1 MKILVAG
8 GAGMIGS
15 HLCEQLIMEEH
26 SVICMDNLST
36 GRIENVRR
44 WFDNPLFTFIQ
55 HDIVCELPPLPH
67 IDRIYHLA
75 SPASP
80 PGFTRLPIETLRVNS
95 EGTLRLLEL
104 ARRDGA
110 RLLYSSTSEAYGDPL
125 EHPQREEYRGNVSS
139 IGPRSMYDEAK
150 RFGEALSTAF
160 VRTHHV
166 DARIVRI
173 FNTYGPHCDPKDGRL
188 VVNFIVQ
195 ALRDEP
201 LTVYGDGRQTRSLC
215 YVSDLI
221 DALRRAMETDHWPGG
236 LLNLGNP
243 DEHSVLRF
251 AELVRELTGMNSE
264 IVFTDPPVGD
274 DPQRR
279 RPDITRARAL
289 LGWEPRIAL
298 HEGLTRTIGYLRN
311 ELGLTRRAPVEAAAH
326 LRNGQVN
333 GVAAVNGA
341 ANGAANGVVHDGEAN
356 GPARHQPAV
365 LNAQSTGN

>member
-44 WFDNPLFTFIQ
+44 WLGNPLFTFIQ
-55 HDIVCELPPLPH
+55 HDIINELPALPKV
-67 IDRIYHLA
+67 DRIYHLA

-95 EGTLRLLEL
+95 EGSYRLLEL
-104 ARRDGA
+104 AREFGA

-150 RFGEALSTAF
+150 RFGEAMAMAF
-160 VRTHHV
+160 MRTHQV
-166 DARIVRI
+166 DSRIVRI
-173 FNTYGPHCDPKDGRL
+173 FNTYGPACDPCDGRL

-195 ALRDEP
+195 ALRQAP

-215 YVSDLI
+215 YVSDLVNG
-221 DALRRAMETDHWPGG
+221 LQRAMEANNWPGG
-236 LLNLGNP
+236 VVNLGNP

-251 AELVRELTGMNSE
+251 AEIIRELTGMRSE
-264 IVFTDPPVGD
+264 IVFTEPAVGD

-279 RPDITRARAL
+279 RPDITRARAS
-289 LGWEPRIAL
+289 LGWEPKVQL
-298 HEGLTRTIGYLRN
+298 HEGLNRTIAYLRS
-311 ELGLTRRAPVEAAAH
+311 EIGIAAPATRKETVALPA
-326 LRNGQVN
+326 NGHGN
-333 GVAAVNGA
+333 GVNVKLPNLQ
-341 ANGAANGVVHDGEAN
+341 
-356 GPARHQPAV
+356 PQPAV
-365 LNAQSTGN
+365 SNSRTGGL

>member
-1 MKILVAG
+1 MNILVAG

-36 GRIENVRR
+36 GRIENIRR
-44 WFDNPLFTFIQ
+44 WLDNPLFTFIQ
-55 HDIVCELPPLPH
+55 HDLVCGLPSLPH
-67 IDRIYHLA
+67 VDRIYHLA

-95 EGTLRLLEL
+95 EGTFHLLEL

-150 RFGEALSTAF
+150 RFGEAMSVAYM
-160 VRTHHV
+160 RTHHV
-166 DARIVRI
+166 DARVVRI
-173 FNTYGPHCDPKDGRL
+173 FNTYGPHCDPRDGRL

-195 ALRDEP
+195 ALREQP

-221 DALRRAMETDHWPGG
+221 EGLRRAMEANNWPGG
-236 LLNLGNP
+236 VLNLGNP

-251 AELVRELTGMNSE
+251 AEIIRELTGKSSE
-264 IVFTDPPVGD
+264 IIFTEPAVGD

-289 LGWEPRIAL
+289 LGWEPQVAL
-298 HEGLTRTIGYLRN
+298 HEGLTRTIGYLRT
-311 ELGLTRRAPVEAAAH
+311 ELGLRSTVLRETVEHAK
-326 LRNGQVN
+326 NGTVN
-333 GVAAVNGA
+333 GTLNGVVNGT
-341 ANGAANGVVHDGEAN
+341 ANGVVN
-356 GPARHQPAV
+356 GVTNGTAYPHPAV
-365 LNAQSTGN
+365 SNTPTGGH